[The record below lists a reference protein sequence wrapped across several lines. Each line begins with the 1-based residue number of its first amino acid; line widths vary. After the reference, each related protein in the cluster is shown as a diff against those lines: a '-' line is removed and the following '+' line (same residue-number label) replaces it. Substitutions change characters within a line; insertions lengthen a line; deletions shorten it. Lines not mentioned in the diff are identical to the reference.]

1 MSVLKAVAVEARL
14 RIAALLCPHLK
25 PLHVQQGAVILYV
38 CIHAC
43 LPVFVSNP
51 EPKSGDCWLFIS
63 SQPFPVLLQHVL

>member
-1 MSVLKAVAVEARL
+1 MSVLKAVAVVARL

-51 EPKSGDCWLFIS
+51 EP
-63 SQPFPVLLQHVL
+63 